1 MEKRMNKEELIE
13 LIKTLKVSKEEFWVL
28 SSGALVLRGIYP
40 DAGDLDIAVTNKG
53 MEELQKNY
61 DSIPEEYELGNFYK
75 VTENIECVCDGN
87 KEELKFKPEK
97 VGEFYAQNIYEYLE
111 YLEGSDREKDKK
123 RIPLVKEYIK
133 NNYKEP
139 IERKD

>member
-97 VGEFYAQNIYEYLE
+97 VGVFYAQNIYEYLE

-139 IERKD
+139 MERED

>member
-111 YLEGSDREKDKK
+111 YLEGRDREKDKK

-139 IERKD
+139 MERED